1 MGLGILEETLKTSP
15 AFPNDRPGIPRL
27 FRFFLIILI
36 SIFIVFIVFK
46 LLIISA
52 YLKLPLILREETPR
66 DKDPSPFIQG
76 RSRPFRPSTYTTS
89 ESYRIPNLRRGER
102 RGRRGGLPEG
112 RLGSKRVG
120 WVVTAQRIEGGFGRR
135 FEFSAGESSQPPFP
149 SSAIDRGCSKKSKVL
164 MDGYRDGQHMSEN
177 TSDAASQYLLG
188 FLYASGLKGV
198 EQDQSRVS
206 SSFT

>member
-1 MGLGILEETLKTSP
+1 MVFYLLYGYEFNVDLNILFMGRSGVGRRILEETLTTSP
-15 AFPNDRPGIPRL
+15 AFPDDRPGLPRL

-36 SIFIVFIVFK
+36 SILIVFIVFN

-89 ESYRIPNLRRGER
+89 ESYRIPNLPRGKR

-112 RLGSKRVG
+112 RLGSERVG
-120 WVVTAQRIEGGFGRR
+120 WVVTAQRIAGGSGRR
-135 FEFSAGESSQPPFP
+135 FEFSAGESSHPLFP
-149 SSAIDRGCSKKSKVL
+149 NPAIDRGCSKKNK
-164 MDGYRDGQHMSEN
+164 
-177 TSDAASQYLLG
+177 G
-188 FLYASGLKGV
+188 FY
-198 EQDQSRVS
+198 
-206 SSFT
+206 